1 MELQI
6 LAQLH
11 GKIYIK
17 KVYPFAPERGTV
29 NQSYPHRATTSKCTN
44 FTATFVAL
52 LGVHVVR
59 IVGSMDDVWVKDT
72 SS

>member
-17 KVYPFAPERGTV
+17 KVFHFAPERGTV
-29 NQSYPHRATTSKCTN
+29 NQSYPHRATASNYTN
-44 FTATFVAL
+44 FIATL